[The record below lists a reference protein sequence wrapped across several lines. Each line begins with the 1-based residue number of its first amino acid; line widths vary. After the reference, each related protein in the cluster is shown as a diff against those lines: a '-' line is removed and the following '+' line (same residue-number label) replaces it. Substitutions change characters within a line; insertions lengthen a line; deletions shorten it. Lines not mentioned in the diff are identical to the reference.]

1 MTALDTASD
10 ATPSNPTPAGPAAPG
25 AAPGRR
31 KVVIVGAGFAGLT
44 VATKLAKSDVD
55 VTVLDRHNYHCFQPL
70 LYQVATAELSP
81 ADIAWPVRHVLRKQ
95 KNARV
100 LLGKVQS
107 IDLENRKVV
116 ADTVT
121 LDYDELVLATGATHS
136 YFGNDQWEKSAP
148 GLKRIEDATVIR
160 RKMLIAF
167 ERAELSGDPAERE
180 RLLTFAIVGAGPTG
194 VELAGAIIEVARQV
208 MPTEFRHIDPRTAR
222 VILIEAGPRVLPA
235 FPDKLSDYTRRS
247 LETMGV
253 EVMTDTR
260 VTNVDDKGVDVAGG
274 RIDAATVIWAA
285 GVVASDAGRWIGAE
299 CDRAG
304 RVVVEKNLTA
314 PGLPNVFVIG
324 DTAAAKRPDG
334 SPVPGVAPA
343 AKQMGAYVADV
354 IASRVREAVPPPA
367 FKYQHQGDVAT
378 IGRRSAVIVLPHMN
392 LTGFTAWLFWCVAH
406 IYFLIGT
413 RNRIAVAFKW
423 VWDFITF
430 QRGARLITDQR
441 DQI

>member
-1 MTALDTASD
+1 MTALETAPVAPSAVEP
-10 ATPSNPTPAGPAAPG
+10 ATAQAGARP
-25 AAPGRR
+25 

-44 VATKLAKSDVD
+44 VATKLAKADVD

-107 IDLENRKVV
+107 VDLKNRKVI
-116 ADTVT
+116 ADTAT

-136 YFGNDQWEKSAP
+136 YFGNDEWEKSAP

-160 RKMLIAF
+160 RKLLIAF
-167 ERAELSGDPAERE
+167 ERAELSDDPAERE

-194 VELAGAIIEVARQV
+194 VELAGAFIEVARQV
-208 MPTEFRHIDPRTAR
+208 MPTEFRRIDPRTAR

-235 FPDKLSDYTRRS
+235 FPDKLSDYARRS
-247 LETMGV
+247 LEAMGV

-260 VTNVDDKGVDVAGG
+260 VTDVDDKGVDVAGG

-299 CDRAG
+299 TDRAG
-304 RVVVEKNLTA
+304 RVIVEKSLTA

-324 DTAAAKRPDG
+324 DTAAVNRPDG

-343 AKQMGAYVADV
+343 AKQMGAFVADV
-354 IASRVREAVPPPA
+354 IASRARDAVPPA
-367 FKYQHQGDVAT
+367 EFKYQHQGDVAT
-378 IGRRSAVIVLPHMN
+378 IGRRSAVIVLPYMN
-392 LTGFTAWLFWCVAH
+392 LTGFVAWAFWCVAH

>member
-1 MTALDTASD
+1 MAVE
-10 ATPSNPTPAGPAAPG
+10 ATSSP
-25 AAPGRR
+25 RR
-31 KVVIVGAGFAGLT
+31 KVVIVGGGFAGLT
-44 VATKLAKSDVD
+44 AATKLAKADVD

-81 ADIAWPVRHVLRKQ
+81 ADIAWPIRHVLRRQ

-100 LLGKVQS
+100 LLGDVVS
-107 IDLENRKVV
+107 IDLAARKVI
-116 ADTVT
+116 ADTGAFEFDK
-121 LDYDELVLATGATHS
+121 LILATGARHS
-136 YFGNDQWEKSAP
+136 YFGNDDWEKSAP
-148 GLKRIEDATVIR
+148 GLKRIEDATIIR
-160 RKMLIAF
+160 RRLLMAF
-167 ERAELSGDPAERE
+167 ERAELSEDPAERE

-235 FPDKLSDYTRRS
+235 FPEKLTDYTRRS
-247 LETMGV
+247 LEKMGV

-260 VTNVDDKGVDVAGG
+260 VTHVDDTGVDLANG
-274 RIDAATVIWAA
+274 RLDAATVIWAA
-285 GVVASDAGRWIGAE
+285 GVIASNAGRWIGAE

-304 RVVVEKNLTA
+304 RVIVEPNLTV
-314 PGLPNVFVIG
+314 PGHENVFVIG
-324 DTAAAKRPDG
+324 DTATVKRPDG
-334 SPVPGVAPA
+334 QDVPGVAPA

-354 IASRVREAVPPPA
+354 IASRVRGAVPPPA
-367 FKYQHQGDVAT
+367 FYYRHQGDVAT
-378 IGRRSAVIVLPHMN
+378 IGRRSAVIKMPYMN

-406 IYFLIGT
+406 IYFLIGA

-423 VWDFITF
+423 VWDFLTF

>member
-1 MTALDTASD
+1 MDAS
-10 ATPSNPTPAGPAAPG
+10 PPA
-25 AAPGRR
+25 RR
-31 KVVIVGAGFAGLT
+31 PKVVIVGAGFGGLT
-44 VATKLAKSDVD
+44 AAVKLAKAEVD
-55 VTVLDRHNYHCFQPL
+55 VTVIDRHNYHCFQPL

-81 ADIAWPVRHVLRKQ
+81 ADIAWPIRHVLRRQ

-100 LLGKVQS
+100 LLGTVQA

-121 LDYDELVLATGATHS
+121 LDFDELVLATGATHS
-136 YFGNDQWEKSAP
+136 YFGNDEWEKSAP
-148 GLKRIEDATVIR
+148 GLKRIEDATIIR
-160 RKMLIAF
+160 RRLLMAF
-167 ERAELSGDPAERE
+167 ERAELSDDPAERE

-208 MPTEFRHIDPRTAR
+208 MPSEFRRIDLRTAR

-235 FPDKLSDYTRRS
+235 FPESLSDYTRRS
-247 LETMGV
+247 LEDMGV

-260 VTNVDDKGVDVAGG
+260 VTKVDETGVDLEHG
-274 RIDAATVIWAA
+274 RLDAATVIWAA
-285 GVVASDAGRWIGAE
+285 GVVASGAGRWIGAE
-299 CDRAG
+299 SDRAG
-304 RVVVEKNLTA
+304 RVIVEPNLSV
-314 PGLPNVFVIG
+314 PGRPNVFVIG
-324 DTAAAKRPDG
+324 DTAAVKRPDG
-334 SPVPGVAPA
+334 SPVPGIAPA

-354 IASRVREAVPPPA
+354 IASRAREAVPPPP
-367 FKYQHQGDVAT
+367 FRYVHQGDVAT
-378 IGRRSAVIVLPHMN
+378 IGRRAAVITLPYVN
-392 LTGFTAWLFWCVAH
+392 LKGMIAWLFWCVAH

-423 VWDFITF
+423 VWDFMTF

>member
-1 MTALDTASD
+1 MDV
-10 ATPSNPTPAGPAAPG
+10 AAPSR
-25 AAPGRR
+25 P
-31 KVVIVGAGFAGLT
+31 KVVIVGAGFGGLT
-44 VATKLAKSDVD
+44 VATRLAKADVD

-81 ADIAWPVRHVLRKQ
+81 ADIAWPIRHVLRRQ

-100 LLGKVQS
+100 LLGNVEAIDVEAKKV
-107 IDLENRKVV
+107 I

-136 YFGNDQWEKSAP
+136 YFGHDEWEKSAP
-148 GLKRIEDATVIR
+148 GLKRIEDATIIR
-160 RKMLIAF
+160 RRMLIAF
-167 ERAELSGDPAERE
+167 ERAELSEDPHERE

-194 VELAGAIIEVARQV
+194 VELAGAIIEVARKV

-235 FPDKLSDYTRRS
+235 FPEHLSDYALKS
-247 LETMGV
+247 LERMGV
-253 EVMTDTR
+253 EVRTSTR
-260 VTNVDDKGVDVAGG
+260 VTNCDEAGVDLEGG
-274 RIDAATVIWAA
+274 RLDAATVIWAA

-304 RVVVEKNLTA
+304 RVIVAKDLSV
-314 PGLPNVFVIG
+314 PGHPDVFVIG
-324 DTAAAKRPDG
+324 DTASVERSDG
-334 SPVPGVAPA
+334 TPVPGVAPA
-343 AKQMGAYVADV
+343 AKQMGKHVADV
-354 IASRVREAVPPPA
+354 IVSRARGAVPPRA
-367 FKYQHQGDVAT
+367 FHYVHQGDIAT
-378 IGRRSAVIVLPHMN
+378 IGRHSAVLKLPYFDM
-392 LTGFTAWLFWCVAH
+392 TGIMAWLFWCVAH
-406 IYFLIGT
+406 IYFLIGA

-423 VWDFITF
+423 VWDFATF